1 VQLARALPQLL
12 TLVKAKQPNIRY
24 RNAREWKGSR
34 KLKVDQTQRRPDSE
48 ASLSWQDVARLF
60 GPMPEWKIAKI
71 VDGQATYDELRSAAD
86 WAEGGEEALAKEG
99 PPSSRVLYFYQII
112 TARDDVGE

>member
-1 VQLARALPQLL
+1 
-12 TLVKAKQPNIRY
+12 
-24 RNAREWKGSR
+24 
-34 KLKVDQTQRRPDSE
+34 
-48 ASLSWQDVARLF
+48 
-60 GPMPEWKIAKI
+60 MPEWKIAKI